1 MLRDRRAAVAGVA
14 GKLEALSPL
23 AVLGRGYSLTYA
35 EDNDRIITAA
45 GQLRAGQR
53 IVTRF
58 QRGTATSRVEA
69 IEKDSNS

>member
-1 MLRDRRAAVAGVA
+1 MLRDHRAAVAGVA

-35 EDNDRIITAA
+35 EDDDRLITAA
-45 GQLRAGQR
+45 GQLRSGQR

-58 QRGTATSRVEA
+58 QRGSATSRVE
-69 IEKDSNS
+69 EVNKDA